1 MRKYKARIADKI
13 LEKRLLGKGAVLI
26 EGAKWC
32 GKTTTAEQIAGSIL
46 YMADPEKEQQNLTM
60 AEISPGRLLKG
71 KVPRLIDECR
81 LRRSCGM
88 PSDLRSITGMKWD
101 SLF

>member
-1 MRKYKARIADKI
+1 MWQEAQVKARIADKI

-71 KVPRLIDECR
+71 KVPR
-81 LRRSCGM
+81 SCGM

>member
-32 GKTTTAEQIAGSIL
+32 GKRTTKSDNGRNQSRETFEGKNSA
-46 YMADPEKEQQNLTM
+46 AD
-60 AEISPGRLLKG
+60 R
-71 KVPRLIDECR
+71 
-81 LRRSCGM
+81 
-88 PSDLRSITGMKWD
+88 
-101 SLF
+101 

>member
-46 YMADPEKEQQNLTM
+46 YR
-60 AEISPGRLLKG
+60 PGKRTTK
-71 KVPRLIDECR
+71 
-81 LRRSCGM
+81 
-88 PSDLRSITGMKWD
+88 SDNGRN
-101 SLF
+101 